1 MMKRFFYILGVL
13 LVSLL
18 LVGLVLVFAL
28 TSDKVETAAIR
39 LVTNELSRGLGT
51 DAHIGSVEYR
61 FPARIRIRNIYVADQ
76 QGDTL
81 LYLDEVYAHF
91 RPLPLLNNE
100 IRFSHVDVRGG
111 VVNVYRLPDER
122 YNYQ

>member
-1 MMKRFFYILGVL
+1 MKRFFYILGVL

-18 LVGLVLVFAL
+18 LVGMVLVFAL

-61 FPARIRIRNIYVADQ
+61 FPARNIKAV
-76 QGDTL
+76 L
-81 LYLDEVYAHF
+81 CLRYA
-91 RPLPLLNNE
+91 RK
-100 IRFSHVDVRGG
+100 RWRK
-111 VVNVYRLPDER
+111 
-122 YNYQ
+122 